1 VSLLWAIVLGTVVLV
16 TAGGAYALLYW
27 LFRHDEDEGER

>member
-1 VSLLWAIVLGTVVLV
+1 MSLLWSTALGLVVLV

-27 LFRHDEDEGER
+27 LFRGKD